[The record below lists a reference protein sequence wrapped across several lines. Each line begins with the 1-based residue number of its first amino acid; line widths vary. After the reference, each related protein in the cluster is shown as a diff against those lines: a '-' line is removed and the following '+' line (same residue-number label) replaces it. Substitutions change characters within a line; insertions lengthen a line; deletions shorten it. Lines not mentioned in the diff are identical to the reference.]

1 MPASCPLGA
10 ASSGRAMAGRRERR
24 PARPGPQP
32 RAAARRTLA
41 AEPGEHGENP
51 PFPRRPAPGLE
62 PRLFRGGTR
71 AWGCEPRCQKTPVGP
86 GQRNFPRPR
95 KIAPAAASLLR
106 EVPPTKEPTASSG
119 TGGPSLFHAWR
130 SIAPDVSVRAAAGKH
145 CRRRTWPRL
154 RKQPGPPAAG
164 PSRPALPATPAVRRD
179 GTPPPLASCR
189 QRRRSE
195 RKPHQEC
202 RDRRARRRRGR
213 LSPCRNMPPPRA
225 FLLPRG
231 ARHGRG
237 SAQGRAPLA
246 SRSMA
251 TAAERIAPGP
261 DQAGVARPIAGRPAI
276 APRSRQTA
284 PRLVIDARDKL

>member
-71 AWGCEPRCQKTPVGP
+71 AWGCGPRCRKVPVGP
-86 GQRNFPRPR
+86 GQQNSPCPARSRPPRQARSARSPRPR
-95 KIAPAAASLLR
+95 SRPQAPARA
-106 EVPPTKEPTASSG
+106 EP
-119 TGGPSLFHAWR
+119 
-130 SIAPDVSVRAAAGKH
+130 V
-145 CRRRTWPRL
+145 
-154 RKQPGPPAAG
+154 
-164 PSRPALPATPAVRRD
+164 
-179 GTPPPLASCR
+179 PPLASDRPGRLRPRGRREALPPPHVAPVAETARTTSGGAVASGAACDASGLPRWNVAPLASRR

-213 LSPCRNMPPPRA
+213 LSPCRNMPPPRVFSCRAGHVTGAEA
-225 FLLPRG
+225 FRG
-231 ARHGRG
+231 ARRW
-237 SAQGRAPLA
+237 
-246 SRSMA
+246 
-251 TAAERIAPGP
+251 
-261 DQAGVARPIAGRPAI
+261 QAGAWRPRRRESRRARPGGGRPARRWQARHC
-276 APRSRQTA
+276 APLTA
-284 PRLVIDARDKL
+284 DRGAPDDRRTG